1 MKKIY
6 NAPSTVVLQI
16 KTGHLLTNSL
26 DVKSGETITNPSN
39 ILSRRRNSVW
49 DDDEEDF

>member
-6 NAPSTVVLQI
+6 NTPSTIVLQI
-16 KTGHLLTNSL
+16 KTGHLLTDSL
-26 DVKSGETITNPSN
+26 GVKSGKITDSEN

-49 DDDEEDF
+49 DDDEDF